1 MNRNLFKALFFPLF
15 GRIKSKPKAVKVA
28 PLLSDQVHVFAGTFP
43 NEATATDYAMGL
55 GKSGSLSADLGGAAI
70 GPDDVEII
78 HGEDRMLAARPMF
91 HFHGA
96 APVPAEANTFILL
109 SDRGYDTAQLTGSS
123 VQHIGKCDVS

>member
-1 MNRNLFKALFFPLF
+1 MIRNLFKMLFFPLF
-15 GRIKSKPKAVKVA
+15 GRIKSKPKAIKMA
-28 PLLSDQVHVFAGTFP
+28 PLLSDQVHVFAGTFQ

-55 GKSGSLSADLGGAAI
+55 GQNGSLSADLGGAGI

-78 HGEDRMLAARPMF
+78 HGETRLLAARPMF

-96 APVPAEANTFILL
+96 APVPAGANTFILL
-109 SDRGYDTAQLTGSS
+109 SDRGYDTAQLTSNN